1 MQYSSN
7 QEEAWDQVQVNYIVR
22 HYNKRAPMLPV
33 ELEIQTQGNIATLQD
48 QPPATLPVPH

>member
-1 MQYSSN
+1 
-7 QEEAWDQVQVNYIVR
+7 
-22 HYNKRAPMLPV
+22 MLPV